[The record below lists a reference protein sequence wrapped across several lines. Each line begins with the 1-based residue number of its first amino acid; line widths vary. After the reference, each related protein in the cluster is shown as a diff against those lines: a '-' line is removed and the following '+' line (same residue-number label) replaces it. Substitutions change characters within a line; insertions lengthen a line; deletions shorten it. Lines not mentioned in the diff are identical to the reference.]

1 VSQARKKEKDEGNYL
16 LAFNTVASS
25 DINIRI
31 VLGLDKSSKETSG
44 EELFRTSLAGNEGIF
59 EYNIGELTRSGVVS
73 PKSPY
78 SLTKLGKT
86 IVENLRPVLP

>member
-1 VSQARKKEKDEGNYL
+1 VSQVHKKEKDESNYL

-25 DINIRI
+25 DTNIRI
-31 VLGLDKSSKETSG
+31 VLGLDRSSKETSR

-59 EYNIGELTRSGVVS
+59 EYNIGELTRSGIVS
-73 PKSPY
+73 TQPPY

-86 IVENLRPVLP
+86 VVENLRPVLP